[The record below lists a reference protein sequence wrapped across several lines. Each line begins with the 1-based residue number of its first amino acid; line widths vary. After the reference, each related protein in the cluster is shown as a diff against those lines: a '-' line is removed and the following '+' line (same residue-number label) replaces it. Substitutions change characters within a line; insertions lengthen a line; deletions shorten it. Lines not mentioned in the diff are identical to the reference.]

1 MAARDRKA
9 LICEQ
14 ATLQVTG
21 IDFVRVVDPEVQT
34 RLEVFFLVD
43 PNVLADPFD
52 LLVAPPPGFARID
65 AVEDD
70 GTVVIAALSWD
81 QVPDAQGALR
91 TVLVID
97 TEEPGGFQIYRLT
110 LVDDRTPSRIDPFFN
125 AVEFSFKQG
134 CPSDFDCKPRHDCPE
149 EAGVDWPLDY
159 LARDFESLRNALLDF
174 SAQRYPNWQER
185 IPADVGAMIAEL
197 MAALGDEFSY
207 VQDRYAREG
216 YLETLSQRRSLAEF
230 ARLVDYQ
237 LDEGLSARTW
247 LQLTV
252 QKVEDDDGPQDVG
265 VTVLAGARVWAD
277 LEGQTPIPFEV
288 GNGLRRYRDIPEAG
302 LSQET
307 FWLHSLWNGN
317 DLKAHVPDP
326 TVPCLEVGAR
336 ELWVAE
342 ELLKLETL
350 PGTPDPEAVPGFWI
364 GRKVLIETRPDERDA
379 PQRRH
384 LVEIDEPVEVAEDLL
399 VTDKDGNPL
408 TVTRLHWR
416 AEDALPFELDLTA
429 TYVSG
434 NLVPA
439 TAGLTALD
447 HVAIDSPPA
456 GHSDLPTT
464 VERGGPYDPDAAAR
478 AIIHRR
484 SLPLSGDFGLGWLH
498 EEDPPPLGAFPQP
511 EILIE
516 EVQPDAGRPESFA
529 AGSVWSFSR
538 EMVRADELDR
548 AFTVEPGTWREV
560 ISFDRIGERITHAD
574 YAGNTGTTVRF
585 GDGTFG
591 FRPVDDTVFR
601 ITYRTG
607 PGRRANVPADTIVH
621 LSPPEGAPAGA
632 AAPALAGIA
641 AVRNPLPITGGRD
654 PEDMELARRIMPE
667 AFRALTYRAVLDEDF
682 EEIAERLAWVQQA
695 GAVSRWTGS
704 WLTIFVTPDPLGSFT
719 LSEERRTELEGL
731 MDCVRQAGR
740 EVHVLD
746 PVFVDLDLDMALCI
760 EPGAYFGQVQER
772 VIRALAGPARFG
784 APLPF
789 FHPDNFSFGD
799 PLYLA
804 ELEAAIHA
812 VPGVLAVEET
822 MVRRRGQTDYEPFTA
837 TRIEVGS
844 DRILRLRNDPRRPD
858 QGSLRVRLRA
868 AVVA

>member
-1 MAARDRKA
+1 MAGRDRKA

-14 ATLQVTG
+14 AVPAQVTG

-34 RLEVFFLVD
+34 RLEVFFLID
-43 PNVLADPFD
+43 PEDLADPFD
-52 LLVAPPPGFARID
+52 LLAAPPPGFARID
-65 AVEDD
+65 AVEEE
-70 GTVVIAALSWD
+70 GTVAITAMSWD
-81 QVPDAQGALR
+81 RVPDAQGALR

-134 CPSDFDCKPRHDCPE
+134 CPSDFDCRPRHDCPE
-149 EAGVDWPLDY
+149 EVMVDWPVDY
-159 LARDFESLRNALLDF
+159 LARDFESLRIALLEF
-174 SAQRYPNWQER
+174 SAQRYPDWQER
-185 IPADVGAMIAEL
+185 IPADVGSMIAEL
-197 MAALGDEFSY
+197 MAALGDELGY

-230 ARLVDYQ
+230 TRLVDYQ
-237 LDEGLSARTW
+237 IDEGLSPRTW

-252 QKVEDDDGPQDVG
+252 DAGGVEVP
-265 VTVLAGARVWAD
+265 AGARVWAD
-277 LEGQTPIPFEV
+277 LEGQTPLPFEV
-288 GNGLRRYRDIPEAG
+288 GNGLRGYRDIPEAG
-302 LSQET
+302 LSRDT
-307 FWLHSLWNGN
+307 YWLHARWNE
-317 DLKAHVPDP
+317 LRAHVPDP
-326 TVPCLEVGAR
+326 TTPCLEVGAR
-336 ELWVAE
+336 ELWVVGEPLAAD
-342 ELLKLETL
+342 TL

-379 PQRRH
+379 PRRRH
-384 LVEIDEPVEVAEDLL
+384 LVEIDQPVEVVQDLL
-399 VTDKDGNPL
+399 VTDPLGAPL

-416 AEDALPFELDLTA
+416 AEDALPFELNLTA
-429 TYVSG
+429 TYVSA

-456 GHSDLPTT
+456 DHPELPTT
-464 VERGGPYDPDAAAR
+464 GERGGPYDPDADAR

-484 SLPLSGDFGLGWLH
+484 SLPLGAEFGLGWLY
-498 EEDPPPLGAFPQP
+498 EDDPPPLGAFPLP

-516 EVQPDAGRPESFA
+516 EVQPDAGPPASFA
-529 AGSVWSFSR
+529 PGELWSFRR
-538 EMVRADELDR
+538 EIVRADELDR

-574 YAGNTGTTVRF
+574 YAANAGTTVRF

-591 FRPVDDTVFR
+591 RRPIDDGVFR

-632 AAPALAGIA
+632 AAPPLVGIA
-641 AVRNPLPITGGRD
+641 AVRNPFPVTGGRD

-667 AFRALTYRAVLDEDF
+667 AFKALTFRAVLDEDF

-695 GAVSRWTGS
+695 GAISRWTGS
-704 WLTIFVTPDPLGSFT
+704 WLTTFVTPDPLGSFT
-719 LSEERRTELEGL
+719 LSEERRTELEWL

-746 PVFVDLDLDMALCI
+746 PVFVDIDLEVALCI

-784 APLPF
+784 DPLPF

-799 PLYLA
+799 PLYRA

-812 VPGVLAVEET
+812 VPGVLAVEEI
-822 MVRRRGQTDYEPFTA
+822 MVRRRGQTAYEPFTA

-844 DRILRLRNDPRRPD
+844 DRILRLRNDPRRPG

-868 AVVA
+868 DAMA

>member
-14 ATLQVTG
+14 TPPPQVTG

-43 PNVLADPFD
+43 PNLLADPFG
-52 LLVAPPPGFARID
+52 LLSAPPAGFARID
-65 AVEDD
+65 AVADD
-70 GTVVIAALSWD
+70 GAVAIAALSWD
-81 QVPDAQGALR
+81 QVPDAQGELR

-97 TEEPGGFQIYRLT
+97 TEEPGGFQIYLLT
-110 LVDDRTPSRIDPFFN
+110 LIDDRTPSRIDPFFN

-149 EAGVDWPLDY
+149 EAGVDWPIDY

-174 SAQRYPNWQER
+174 SAQRYPDWQER
-185 IPADVGAMIAEL
+185 IPADVGGMIAEL

-230 ARLVDYQ
+230 ARLLDYQ
-237 LDEGLSARTW
+237 LDEGLSPRTW

-252 QKVEDDDGPQDVG
+252 QEAEEDEDVG

-277 LEGQTPIPFEV
+277 LEGQTPIAFEV
-288 GNGLRRYRDIPEAG
+288 GNGLRSYRDIPEAG

-307 FWLHSLWNGN
+307 YWLHPLWN
-317 DLKAHVPDP
+317 DLPAHVPDP
-326 TVPCLEVGAR
+326 TTPCLPVGAR

-342 ELLKLETL
+342 EPLTVDTL
-350 PGTPDPEAVPGFWI
+350 PGAPDPEAVPGFWI
-364 GRKVLIETRPDERDA
+364 GRKVLIETRPTERDA
-379 PQRRH
+379 PRRRY
-384 LVEIDEPVEVAEDLL
+384 LVEIDEPVVVVEDPL
-399 VTDKDGNPL
+399 VTDEDGDPI
-408 TVTRLHWR
+408 TATRLHWR
-416 AEDALPFELDLTA
+416 AEDALPFELDLTVTHISA
-429 TYVSG
+429 

-447 HVAIDSPPA
+447 HVAIDSPPP
-456 GHSDLPTT
+456 GHPELPTT

-478 AIIHRR
+478 ALIHRR
-484 SLPLSGDFGLGWLH
+484 SLPLSGEFGIGWLY
-498 EEDPPPLGAFPQP
+498 ENDPPPLGAFALP

-516 EVQPDAGRPESFA
+516 EVQPAAGPPESFA
-529 AGSVWSFSR
+529 AGELWSFHR
-538 EMVRADELDR
+538 EIVRADELDR
-548 AFTVEPGTWREV
+548 AFTIEPGTWREV
-560 ISFDRIGERITHAD
+560 ISFDRIGERIAHAD
-574 YAGNTGTTVRF
+574 YAGNTGATVRF

-591 FRPVDDTVFR
+591 SRPVDDTVFR

-607 PGRRANVPADTIVH
+607 PGRSANLPADTIVH

-632 AAPALAGIA
+632 AAPPLTGIA
-641 AVRNPLPITGGRD
+641 AVRNPLPVTGGRD

-667 AFRALTYRAVLDEDF
+667 AFRALTFRAVLDEDF

-704 WLTIFVTPDPLGSFT
+704 WLTTFVTPDPLGSFA
-719 LSEERRTELEGL
+719 LSQERRTELEGL

-740 EVHVLD
+740 EVHVSD
-746 PVFVDLDLDMALCI
+746 PVFVDIDLAIALCI
-760 EPGAYFGQVQER
+760 EPSAYFGQVQEH

-822 MVRRRGQTDYEPFTA
+822 LVRRRGQTDYEPFTA

-844 DRILRLRNDPRRPD
+844 DRILRLRNDPRRPG

-868 AVVA
+868 DAVA

>member
-1 MAARDRKA
+1 MAERDRKA
-9 LICEQ
+9 LICDQ
-14 ATLQVTG
+14 AVLQVTG

-43 PNVLADPFD
+43 PDDLADPFD
-52 LLVAPPPGFARID
+52 ILSAVPAGFARIE
-65 AVEDD
+65 AVADD
-70 GTVVIAALSWD
+70 GTVAIAALSWD

-97 TEEPGGFQIYRLT
+97 TEEPGGFEIYRLT
-110 LVDDRTPSRIDPFFN
+110 LTDDHAPSRIDPFFN

-149 EAGVDWPLDY
+149 EPLVDWPVDY
-159 LARDFESLRNALLDF
+159 LARDFESLRTALLEF
-174 SAQRYPNWQER
+174 SAQRYPDWQER
-185 IPADVGAMIAEL
+185 IPADVGGMISEL
-197 MAALGDEFSY
+197 MAALGDEVGY
-207 VQDRYAREG
+207 IQDRYAREG

-237 LDEGLSARTW
+237 LDEGLSPRTW

-252 QKVEDDDGPQDVG
+252 DVAAGG
-265 VTVLAGARVWAD
+265 VTVLAGARIWAD
-277 LEGQTPIPFEV
+277 LEGQTPIAFEV
-288 GNGLRRYRDIPEAG
+288 GTGLRGYRDIPEAG
-302 LSQET
+302 LKQET
-307 FWLHSLWNGN
+307 FWLHALWN
-317 DLKAHVPDP
+317 DLEAHVPDP
-326 TVPCLEVGAR
+326 TTPCLEAGAR
-336 ELWVAE
+336 ELWVVGEPLA
-342 ELLKLETL
+342 LATL

-364 GRKVLIETRPDERDA
+364 GRKLLIETRPSERDA
-379 PQRRH
+379 PRRRY
-384 LVEIDEPVEVAEDLL
+384 LVEIDELVEIVQDLL
-399 VTDKDGNPL
+399 VTDAMGAPL

-416 AEDALPFELDLTA
+416 AEDALPFELDLTV
-429 TYVSG
+429 THVSA

-439 TAGLTALD
+439 TAGLSALD
-447 HVAIDSPPA
+447 HVAIDSPPPK
-456 GHSDLPTT
+456 HLELPTT
-464 VERGGPYDPDAAAR
+464 VERGGPYDPDDGAR

-484 SLPLSGDFGLGWLH
+484 SLPLSADLGFGWLYA
-498 EEDPPPLGAFPQP
+498 EDPPALGAFPVP

-516 EVQPDAGRPESFA
+516 EVQPDAKKPENFT
-529 AGSVWSFSR
+529 AGELWSFHR
-538 EMVRADELDR
+538 EILRTDELDR

-560 ISFDRIGERITHAD
+560 ISFDRLGVRISHTD
-574 YAGNTGTTVRF
+574 YAGNAGTTVRF

-591 FRPVDDTVFR
+591 RRPVDDTVFR

-632 AAPALAGIA
+632 AAPPLTGIT
-641 AVRNPLPITGGRD
+641 AVRNPLPVAGGRD
-654 PEDMELARRIMPE
+654 PEDMERARRIMPE
-667 AFRALTYRAVLDEDF
+667 AFRALTFRAVLDEDF
-682 EEIAERLAWVQQA
+682 EEIAERLPWVQQA
-695 GAVSRWTGS
+695 GAISRWTGS
-704 WLTIFVTPDPLGSFT
+704 WLTTFVTPDPLGSFT
-719 LSEERRTELEGL
+719 LSEERRTELENL
-731 MDCVRQAGR
+731 TDCVRQAGR
-740 EVHVLD
+740 EVHVSD
-746 PVFVDLDLDMALCI
+746 PVFVDIDLDIALCI

-772 VIRALAGPARFG
+772 VVRALTGPARFG

-799 PLYLA
+799 PLYRA

-812 VPGVLAVEET
+812 VAGVLAVEEIEL
-822 MVRRRGQTDYEPFTA
+822 RRRGQTDYEPFTA

-868 AVVA
+868 DMAA